1 MSGPT
6 RAGPFE
12 LIPRRREAADR
23 VEYTAAVDRPIPLD
37 AAAIATTDQLSTRLG
52 DEVVILGLQDSAYY
66 GLADVGARIWD
77 LLQTRR
83 TLTDILDVV
92 VAEFEV
98 SRERAAADLSALIA
112 DLHARGLVAV
122 TFPDPS

>member
-1 MSGPT
+1 MQGSSLSQAA
-6 RAGPFE
+6 AG
-12 LIPRRREAADR
+12 ATGT
-23 VEYTAAVDRPIPLD
+23 VGYTAPVSAPIPLD
-37 AAAIATTDQLSTRLG
+37 AAAVATTDQLSTRLG

-77 LLQTRR
+77 LLQTQR
-83 TLTDILDVV
+83 TLKDIVDVL

-122 TFPDPS
+122 TLPDPS